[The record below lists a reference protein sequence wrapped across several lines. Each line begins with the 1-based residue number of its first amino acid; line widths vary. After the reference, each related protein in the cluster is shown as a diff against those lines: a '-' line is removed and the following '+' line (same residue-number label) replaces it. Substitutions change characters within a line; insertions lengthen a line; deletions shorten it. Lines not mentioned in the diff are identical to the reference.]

1 MITSERKEKICF
13 NPNSSLCQ
21 WQLWFREKKKSMSS
35 YCNDKDEFQFLF
47 MFKCFLNLLWTFLD
61 YFLNISSN
69 STSLMMSCFQKHSLT
84 LVSFFWKETSCIS
97 ITSLLFVLLC
107 KTLINLSTTY
117 LFFLS
122 FICPLPICFLLF
134 LILLHFYSLPFLFLD
149 SGLYHL
155 SHCFQKS
162 DPVNNLP
169 VFFKA
174 IPSNTTSFSVFFI
187 NDPTVSLSL
196 NWFL

>member
-1 MITSERKEKICF
+1 MITSARKEKKCF

-21 WQLWFREKKKSMSS
+21 WQLWFREKKSPWVATAMTKMNSNS
-35 YCNDKDEFQFLF
+35 YSCLSAF
-47 MFKCFLNLLWTFLD
+47 WTFFEPSWTIFWIYPATVLHWW
-61 YFLNISSN
+61 
-69 STSLMMSCFQKHSLT
+69 C
-84 LVSFFWKETSCIS
+84 LVSKNTLLHLSAFSERKRVAYPSHPC
-97 ITSLLFVLLC
+97 SLFSSVR
-107 KTLINLSTTY
+107 LINLSSTY

-122 FICPLPICFLLF
+122 FICSLPICFLLF

-174 IPSNTTSFSVFFI
+174 ISSNTTSFSVFFI